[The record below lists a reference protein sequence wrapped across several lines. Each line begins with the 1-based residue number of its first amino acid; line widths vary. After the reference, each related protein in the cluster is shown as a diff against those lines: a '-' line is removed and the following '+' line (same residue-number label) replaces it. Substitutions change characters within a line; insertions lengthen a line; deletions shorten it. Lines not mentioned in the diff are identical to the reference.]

1 MNDLTVILPK
11 ALQATTNNDDLEF
24 KLCSAIQKSYKPK
37 VEVRISNM
45 SSNKVCLN
53 LTLAGYIEM
62 DEVVV
67 IRNNIV
73 RAVTFYF
80 GDVLKGVPVATA
92 VTCCL
97 FEEVE
102 TEIL

>member
-11 ALQATTNNDDLEF
+11 ALLAKTNNDDLEF
-24 KLCSAIQKSYKPK
+24 KLCRAIQKVFKPK
-37 VEVRISNM
+37 VEVRVSKM
-45 SSNKVCLN
+45 TSNKVCLN
-53 LTLAGYIEM
+53 LTLAGYIET
-62 DEVVV
+62 DDVEV

-73 RAVTFYF
+73 VAVAFHF
-80 GDVLKGVPVATA
+80 GDSLKGVSVATA
-92 VTCCL
+92 ITCTI